1 MSNTTGASGLRAQVY
16 QKELFKDR
24 EDKLFFMANGMSGT
38 DENNILQIK
47 NDLKKEKGD
56 TVNFALTAKLS
67 GAPVTGDSELEGN
80 EEAISSYSE
89 SVAIDQARFAVRL
102 TGRYDEQRIAYNMRE
117 DAKNKLSTRVNEF
130 LERQIFMKLGSVSTL
145 TLTDVAGNIYS
156 ASAAFSN
163 TADNVAT
170 AVEAQTS
177 TSARYICAD
186 TLGLDSIE
194 TTDIL
199 TTNLITRAKTKA
211 MVTSAGTPRLQPIK
225 IKGKEYYV
233 MFVHPWQSADLKT
246 AASSVWAQAQRDAQ
260 VRGEDNPIFTGALGI
275 WDGVILHEH
284 EYVPTAAAAAT
295 FGATSGTACNVRTF
309 RSLLCGCQAA
319 VMAEASNSM
328 MMVEK
333 TFDYENKV
341 GYAVNF
347 IGGIQ
352 KPQFNSIDY
361 AVVTVDTSAT
371 DLS

>member
-24 EDKLFFMANGMSGT
+24 EDKMFFMANGMSGT

-56 TVNFALTAKLS
+56 TVSFAFTAKLS
-67 GAPVTGDSELEGN
+67 GSAVTGDSELEGN
-80 EEAISSYSE
+80 EEAVSGYSDA
-89 SVAIDQARFAVRL
+89 VVIDQARFAVRL

-117 DAKNKLSTRVNEF
+117 DAKNKLSIRINEF
-130 LERQIFMKLGSVSTL
+130 LERQIFMKLAGVDTL

-156 ASAAFSN
+156 QQATFSN
-163 TADNVAT
+163 SADIVTAAI
-170 AVEAQTS
+170 EAAGSGT
-177 TSARYICAD
+177 RYICAD

-211 MVTSAGTPRLQPIK
+211 MVTSAGTPRLMPIK
-225 IKGKEYYV
+225 VKGKEFYV
-233 MFVHPWQSADLKT
+233 MFVHPWAAADLKT

-260 VRGEDNPIFTGALGI
+260 TRGDDNPIFTGALGV
-275 WDGVILHEH
+275 WDSVILQEH
-284 EYVPTAAAAAT
+284 EYVPSAQTSSA
-295 FGATSGTACNVRTF
+295 FGVGGTAVTARTF
-309 RSLLCGCQAA
+309 RNLLCGCQAA

-341 GYAVNF
+341 GYAINF

-352 KPQFNSIDY
+352 KPYFNSNNY
-361 AVVTVDTSAT
+361 AVVTVDTSST

>member
-1 MSNTTGASGLRAQVY
+1 MANTTGASGLRAQVY

-38 DENNILQIK
+38 DENNILQLK

-56 TVNFALTAKLS
+56 TVNFGLTAKLS
-67 GAPVTGDSELEGN
+67 GAAVTGDSELEGN
-80 EEAISSYSE
+80 EEAVSSYSE

-117 DAKNKLSTRVNEF
+117 DAKGKLGIRVNEF
-130 LERQIFMKLGSVSTL
+130 LERQVFMKLGSVTTL

-156 ASAAFSN
+156 AQATFSN
-163 TADNVAT
+163 SADIVA
-170 AVEAQTS
+170 AAIEAAGSGT
-177 TSARYICAD
+177 RYICAD
-186 TLGLDSIE
+186 TEGLDSLAE
-194 TTDIL
+194 TDIL
-199 TTNLITRAKTKA
+199 TTTLITRGKTKG

-225 IKGKEYYV
+225 IKGKEYLV
-233 MFVHPWQSADLKT
+233 MFVHPWQAADLKT
-246 AASSVWAQAQRDAQ
+246 AASSIWAQAQRDAQ
-260 VRGEDNPIFTGALGI
+260 MRGEDNPIFTGALGI

-284 EYVPTAAAAAT
+284 EYVPTCQTSSAFGVGGTAAT
-295 FGATSGTACNVRTF
+295 ARAF
-309 RSLLCGCQAA
+309 RSIICGCQAA
-319 VMAEASNSM
+319 VMAEAANSM
-328 MMVEK
+328 LMVEK

-347 IGGIQ
+347 LGGIQ

-371 DLS
+371 SLA

>member
-1 MSNTTGASGLRAQVY
+1 MANTTGASGLRAHIY

-47 NDLKKEKGD
+47 SDLKKEKGD

-67 GAPVTGDSELEGN
+67 GAAVTGDSELEGN
-80 EEAISSYSE
+80 EESISSYSE
-89 SVAIDQARFAVRL
+89 SVVIDQARFAVRL

-117 DAKNKLSTRVNEF
+117 DAKSKLGIRVNEF
-130 LERQIFMKLGSVSTL
+130 IERQIFMKLAGVTTL

-156 ASAAFSN
+156 AQATFSN
-163 TADNVAT
+163 SADIVPAAT
-170 AVEAQTS
+170 EAAGS
-177 TSARYICAD
+177 GSRYICAD
-186 TLGLDSIE
+186 TLGIDSIE

-225 IKGKEYYV
+225 IKGREYYV
-233 MFVHPWQSADLKT
+233 MFVHPWQAADLKT

-260 VRGEDNPIFTGALGI
+260 DRGDDNPIFTGALGV
-275 WDGVILHEH
+275 WDGVLLHEH
-284 EYVPTAAAAAT
+284 EYVPTAAAAAA
-295 FGATSGTACNVRTF
+295 FGVGGTACNARTY

-319 VMAEASNSM
+319 VMAEASSSM